1 MLFKKKKPPVEM
13 TEEQRLAHE
22 KYIRELTEQ
31 NQKTV
36 KKVCAVLWCVA
47 MVAWAILLVLDVMHQ
62 VGGAKILFHGTAAA
76 ITALLAI
83 PRVMDWIASKKNDDE
98 T

>member
-1 MLFKKKKPPVEM
+1 MLFKKRKPPVEM

-22 KYIRELTEQ
+22 RYLQELTAK
-31 NQKTV
+31 NQKIV
-36 KKVCAVLWCVA
+36 KKVCAILWCVA
-47 MVAWAILLVLDVMHQ
+47 MAAWAILLVLDVLHQ
-62 VGGAKILFHGTAAA
+62 AGGAKILFHGMAAA

-83 PRVMDWIASKKNDDE
+83 PRIMDWLASKKNDDE